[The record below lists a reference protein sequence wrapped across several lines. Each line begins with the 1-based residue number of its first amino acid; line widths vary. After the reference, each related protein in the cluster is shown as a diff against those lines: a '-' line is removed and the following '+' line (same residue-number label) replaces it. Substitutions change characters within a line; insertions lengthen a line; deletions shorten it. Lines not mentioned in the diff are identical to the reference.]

1 MFDSLQMVMISKL
14 CVHMNLEEA
23 VTFTLFFNPEFPL
36 CTACRNYILVLR
48 VETTRN
54 ELKTGSNPLCGR
66 KWWSSSMVTTE
77 TDAEHKIKYAFA
89 SGTVIKIIL

>member
-1 MFDSLQMVMISKL
+1 MFESLQMVMISKL

-54 ELKTGSNPLCGR
+54 ELKQVVILCVGESGGVVA
-66 KWWSSSMVTTE
+66 WSQQRQMQST
-77 TDAEHKIKYAFA
+77 K
-89 SGTVIKIIL
+89 